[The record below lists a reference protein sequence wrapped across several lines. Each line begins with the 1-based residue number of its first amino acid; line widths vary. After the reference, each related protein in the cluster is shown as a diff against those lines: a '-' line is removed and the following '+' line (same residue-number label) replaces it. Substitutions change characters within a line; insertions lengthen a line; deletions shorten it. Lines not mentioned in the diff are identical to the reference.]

1 MFLAVNT
8 YFVGGIVSFATPL
21 ILPVVLSNIN
31 PLGKSGLIINW
42 FTVGIQLGPLN
53 DVLTPWTTLIA
64 EFTVKPKSHE
74 LINAMAIRIY

>member
-31 PLGKSGLIINW
+31 PLGKSGLIIN
-42 FTVGIQLGPLN
+42 
-53 DVLTPWTTLIA
+53 
-64 EFTVKPKSHE
+64 
-74 LINAMAIRIY
+74 